1 MAEEQAHSSLD
12 PASDSSS
19 DPASPSSDPS
29 TEPSTLPVPDEAV
42 SPTETAPLAADLLPE
57 SDTSAEIP
65 ALDGEAG
72 SPDTGS
78 IGSQSADPD
87 DPEGIAHSSSPEPV
101 SAAMPAPAMA
111 EPVGA
116 PSTEKP
122 APLRSPIPIEMS
134 DAATFDS
141 KDAFV
146 TVISTAKTT
155 FQQVWAVVL
164 QVWEAIAP
172 ILRAFAILGLRLL
185 ILIGQW
191 GLEQLNATEAAPD
204 APPKRHRAVPRSTK
218 STPRRVV
225 DPRTTTS
232 NTSPRSELGAIA
244 PGLDTPLDDLDKS
257 SQAAFAEN
265 EIDGDKESDDLQLV
279 GDRDDRLEDGDHEE
293 YDDDSNDLNDLDD
306 RDDALDDAEYD
317 DSDDE
322 ELDDALDN
330 APAQTPSASD
340 RPAADRPLL
349 LRLSL
354 KALRLAWMVL
364 IRLGR
369 LLLPKPLKE
378 ALPNPVVGGLMT
390 AVLVAVLWISNA
402 LRPASL
408 ASEPVPSVLPS
419 LEEPAPN
426 AEPFLESPDATASGA
441 LNDSNEVETPDISEL
456 DAPSLDVQPDA
467 ALIRD
472 LQDQMADLTAS
483 YGDGLLQSVQ
493 ANFVRGRLIV
503 TVSEGWNELG
513 SDRPRLAAK
522 LWERSQSL
530 GFSKMEIVDVK
541 GTILARSPVV
551 GDQMLMFERQA
562 APVPQAILEDVPDPA
577 EAIAPDES
585 PLPNPEDPLPTIDS
599 ETVVDDPTGAL
610 PDEAAPA
617 DSSETDP
624 NETDSSEV
632 EAAIAPDLG
641 GFERGDFDLDD
652 SALVEPAVGDLAP
665 VSADA
670 ADPERS
676 LPNATAESVTDQAPL
691 PPRRPS
697 SFLLSA

>member
-1 MAEEQAHSSLD
+1 
-12 PASDSSS
+12 
-19 DPASPSSDPS
+19 
-29 TEPSTLPVPDEAV
+29 
-42 SPTETAPLAADLLPE
+42 
-57 SDTSAEIP
+57 
-65 ALDGEAG
+65 
-72 SPDTGS
+72 
-78 IGSQSADPD
+78 
-87 DPEGIAHSSSPEPV
+87 
-101 SAAMPAPAMA
+101 MPAPAIA

-122 APLRSPIPIEMS
+122 APLRSTIPIEMS

-225 DPRTTTS
+225 DPRTTTP
-232 NTSPRSELGAIA
+232 NASPSSELGAIA

-265 EIDGDKESDDLQLV
+265 EIDGDEESDDLQLV
-279 GDRDDRLEDGDHEE
+279 GDRDDRLEDRDHEE
-293 YDDDSNDLNDLDD
+293 YDDLDDLSD
-306 RDDALDDAEYD
+306 RDDLDDAEYD

-322 ELDDALDN
+322 EPDDALDN

-340 RPAADRPLL
+340 RPAADRPLF

-354 KALRLAWMVL
+354 KALGLAWMVL

-369 LLLPKPLKE
+369 LLLPKPLKD

-390 AVLVAVLWISNA
+390 VVLVAVLWISNA

-419 LEEPAPN
+419 LEEPAPT
-426 AEPFLESPDATASGA
+426 AEPFLESPDATAAGE
-441 LNDSNEVETPDISEL
+441 LNDSNEVETSGISEP

-472 LQDQMADLTAS
+472 LQDQMADLTAG

-530 GFSKMEIVDVK
+530 GFSKMEIVDVD

-551 GDQMLMFERQA
+551 GEQMLMFERQA
-562 APVPQAILEDVPDPA
+562 APVPQAIPEDLPDPA

-585 PLPNPEDPLPTIDS
+585 PLPNAEDPLPAVDS
-599 ETVVDDPTGAL
+599 DTVVDDPTGAL
-610 PDEAAPA
+610 PDEAAPS

-624 NETDSSEV
+624 SETDPSEV
-632 EAAIAPDLG
+632 EAAIAPELGGSDLG
-641 GFERGDFDLDD
+641 DLDRD
-652 SALVEPAVGDLAP
+652 DAALVEPAVGDLDP
-665 VSADA
+665 VSADV
-670 ADPERS
+670 ADPERP